1 VISKIPTEIMPYV
14 FFFFPAEVFFLIG
27 LIIVAAA
34 AFAFS
39 SSINFCC

>member
-1 VISKIPTEIMPYV
+1 VISKIQTEIVPYV

-34 AFAFS
+34 FAFS